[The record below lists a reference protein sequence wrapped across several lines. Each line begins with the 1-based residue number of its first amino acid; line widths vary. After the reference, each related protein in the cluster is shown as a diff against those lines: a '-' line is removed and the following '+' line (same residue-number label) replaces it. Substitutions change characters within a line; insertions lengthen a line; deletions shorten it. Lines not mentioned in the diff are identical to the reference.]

1 MISLNKAPFEVVK
14 ANPPPRILVVT
25 PEITYL
31 PEGMGNLAQRM
42 SAKAGG
48 LADVSASLVQA
59 LYDQGAD
66 VHVALPNYRRM
77 FHLDVA
83 SVFNNEYEKVSRSLP
98 EQRIH
103 LAEDRVFYHRSSV
116 YGAENH
122 LIALAFQREVIN
134 HTIPQV
140 RPDLIHCNDWMTGLI
155 PAVARRHGIPCLF
168 TVHNIHSE
176 HQTLAQIEDRG
187 IDAAD
192 FWQHLFY
199 RRQPHSYEES
209 RGNNPV
215 DLLASGIF
223 SADHVNTVSPKFLE
237 EVVGGCHGF
246 IPAPIRN
253 ELRSKWH
260 AGKASGILNAPDAEF
275 DPQSDPCLAHSYGP
289 EDHVEGKRANKVEFQ
304 KRLGLKVDPDAPLF
318 FWPSRLDPVQ
328 KGCQLLTDI
337 LYRVLAD
344 YASRGLQVAVVASG
358 SYQPHFHRIAD
369 MHGIRDRLAVRD
381 FNEDLSHLGYAASD
395 FIFMPS
401 SFEPCGLPQMIAPK
415 YGSLTIA
422 HDTGGL
428 HDTVEPLDM
437 AGDLGNGFLFNVFD
451 ATGLR
456 WAIDQAMQFHR
467 LPAEVRARHLSRVM
481 RESTKRFN
489 HEATAAAY
497 IRRYEEMLGRNV
509 TCEVNGHTEE
519 RVEEAAELKKTSVA
533 YKTKA

>member
-1 MISLNKAPFEVVK
+1 MSE
-14 ANPPPRILVVT
+14 NPPRRPRILVVT

-42 SAKAGG
+42 CAKAGG
-48 LADVSASLVQA
+48 LADVSASLVKA

-83 SVFNNEYEKVSRSLP
+83 SVFDNEFEKVSRALP

-103 LAEDRVFYHRSSV
+103 LAQDRVFYHRASV

-155 PAVARRHGIPCLF
+155 PAVAKRHGIKSLF

-176 HQTLAQIEDRG
+176 HLTLAQIEDRG

-192 FWQHLFY
+192 FWQHFYY
-199 RRQPHSYEES
+199 RRAPWNYEES

-215 DLLASGIF
+215 DLLTTGIF
-223 SADHVNTVSPKFLE
+223 AADHVNTVSPTFLE
-237 EVVGGCHGF
+237 EIVHGHHHF
-246 IPAPIRN
+246 IPDAIRN
-253 ELRSKWH
+253 QLRDKH
-260 AGKASGILNAPDAEF
+260 RDGKATGILNAPDPVFEP
-275 DPQSDPCLAHSYGP
+275 DSDPYLKHHFNAKTHA
-289 EDHVEGKRANKVEFQ
+289 EGKRKNKLELQ
-304 KRLGLKVDPDAPLF
+304 ERLGLMGDPDVPVF

-328 KGCQLLTDI
+328 KGCQLLGEILHDI
-337 LYRVLAD
+337 V
-344 YASRGLQVAVVASG
+344 SRHHLQVAIVASG
-358 SYQPHFHRIAD
+358 AYKNHFHDIVNRHRF
-369 MHGIRDRLAVRD
+369 HGKVAVRD
-381 FNEDLSHLGYAASD
+381 FDEGLSHLGYAGSD

-415 YGSLTIA
+415 YGSLTLA

-428 HDTVEPLDM
+428 HDTVDPFD
-437 AGDLGNGFLFNVFD
+437 AGADRGNGFLFKHFNGD
-451 ATGLR
+451 GLR
-456 WAIDQAMQFHR
+456 WAVEEALKFFHGGEKH
-467 LPAEVRARHLSRVM
+467 LAHHRARIMKEATS
-481 RESTKRFN
+481 RFN

-497 IRRYEEMLGRNV
+497 IKRYEQMLEMEV
-509 TCEVNGHTEE
+509 T
-519 RVEEAAELKKTSVA
+519 A
-533 YKTKA
+533 

>member
-1 MISLNKAPFEVVK
+1 MSESTPRR
-14 ANPPPRILVVT
+14 PRILVVT

-42 SAKAGG
+42 CAKAGG
-48 LADVSASLVQA
+48 LADVSASLVKA

-83 SVFNNEYEKVSRSLP
+83 SVFDNEFEKVSRALP

-176 HQTLAQIEDRG
+176 HLTLAQIEDRG

-192 FWQHLFY
+192 FWQHLYY
-199 RRQPHSYEES
+199 RRAPVTYEES
-209 RGNNPV
+209 RSSNPV

-223 SADHVNTVSPKFLE
+223 AADHVNTVSPTFLE
-237 EVVGGCHGF
+237 EIVGGGHAF
-246 IPAPIRN
+246 IPDAIRH
-253 ELRSKWH
+253 ELR
-260 AGKASGILNAPDAEF
+260 GKKHSGRATGILNAPDPAF
-275 DPQSDPCLAHSYGP
+275 DPATDPELDHHFGP
-289 EDHVEGKRANKVEFQ
+289 ADHVAGKRRNKLELQ
-304 KRLGLKVDPDAPLF
+304 ERLGLHGDPEVPLF

-328 KGCQLLTDI
+328 KGCQLLTEI
-337 LYRVLAD
+337 LFDLV
-344 YASRGLQVAVVASG
+344 SNHHLQIAVIASG
-358 SYQPHFHRIAD
+358 SFQKHFHQIVHQ
-369 MHGIRDRLAVRD
+369 HGLHDRVAIRDFD
-381 FNEDLSHLGYAASD
+381 EKLSHLGYAASD

-401 SFEPCGLPQMIAPK
+401 SFEPCGLPQMTAPK

-428 HDTVEPLDM
+428 HDTVEPMNVGQDR
-437 AGDLGNGFLFNVFD
+437 GNGFLFRHFD
-451 ATGLR
+451 AAGLR
-456 WAIDQAMQFHR
+456 WAIEEALRFHA
-467 LPAEVRARHLSRVM
+467 LPAAVRETQLARVM
-481 RESTKRFN
+481 RESTARFN
-489 HEATAAAY
+489 HEQTAAVY
-497 IRRYEEMLGRNV
+497 IKRYERMLQTTV
-509 TCEVNGHTEE
+509 TG
-519 RVEEAAELKKTSVA
+519 
-533 YKTKA
+533 

>member
-1 MISLNKAPFEVVK
+1 MPISSDFLHSSAKTPRLSIKPE
-14 ANPPPRILVVT
+14 NPHPVPDSTQDLPRILVVT

-48 LADVSASLVQA
+48 LADVSASLVKA
-59 LYDQGAD
+59 LDDLGAD

-83 SVFNNEYEKVSRSLP
+83 NVFELEYSKVSRSLP

-116 YGAENH
+116 YGSENH
-122 LIALAFQREVIN
+122 LISLSFQREVIN

-140 RPDLIHCNDWMTGLI
+140 RPDLIHVNDWMTGLI
-155 PAVARRHGIPCLF
+155 PAVAKRHNIPSLF

-176 HQTLAQIEDRG
+176 HLTLAQIEDRG

-192 FWQHLFY
+192 FWQHLYF
-199 RRQPHSYEES
+199 RRAPWNYDES
-209 RGNNPV
+209 RSSNTV
-215 DLLASGIF
+215 DLLTSGIF
-223 SADHVNTVSPKFLE
+223 SATQVNTVSPTFLDE
-237 EVVGGCHGF
+237 IVTGGHAF
-246 IPAPIRN
+246 IPENIRQ
-253 ELRSKWH
+253 ELRAKH
-260 AGKASGILNAPDAEF
+260 ANGLASGILNAPDPSFHPAHDSYLTHHY
-275 DPQSDPCLAHSYGP
+275 DPAT
-289 EDHVEGKRANKVEFQ
+289 HVEGKRANKLEFQ
-304 KRLGLKVDPDAPLF
+304 AKLGLNLDETAPLF

-337 LYRVLAD
+337 LYRLVSEFTRDRIQIAIV
-344 YASRGLQVAVVASG
+344 ANGSFQKHFHHIVRMHGLQDRVAV
-358 SYQPHFHRIAD
+358 H
-369 MHGIRDRLAVRD
+369 D
-381 FNEDLSHLGYAASD
+381 FDEGLSHLGYAASD

-428 HDTVEPLDM
+428 HDTVEPLNLQQ
-437 AGDLGNGFLFNVFD
+437 ATGNGFLFRYFD
-451 ATGLR
+451 TQGLR
-456 WAIDQAMQFHR
+456 WAVEQALAFHR
-467 LPAEVRARHLSRVM
+467 LPAETRNLHRTRIMKEAIA
-481 RESTKRFN
+481 RFN

-497 IRRYEEMLGRNV
+497 IRLYEQILGRKV
-509 TCEVNGHTEE
+509 T
-519 RVEEAAELKKTSVA
+519 R
-533 YKTKA
+533 

>member
-1 MISLNKAPFEVVK
+1 
-14 ANPPPRILVVT
+14 
-25 PEITYL
+25 
-31 PEGMGNLAQRM
+31 MGNLAQRM

-48 LADVSASLVQA
+48 LADVSASLVKA

-77 FHLDVA
+77 FHFDVA
-83 SVFNNEYEKVSRSLP
+83 HVFELEYDKVSRSLP

-176 HQTLAQIEDRG
+176 HLTLAQIEDRG

-199 RRQPHSYEES
+199 RRAPWTYEES
-209 RGNNPV
+209 RSSNPV
-215 DLLASGIF
+215 DLLATGIF
-223 SADHVNTVSPKFLE
+223 AADHVNTVSPTFLE
-237 EVVGGCHGF
+237 EIVSGGHAF
-246 IPAPIRN
+246 IPDAIRN
-253 ELRSKWH
+253 ELR
-260 AGKASGILNAPDAEF
+260 GKKHSGCATGILNAPDAVF
-275 DPQSDPCLAHSYGP
+275 DPASDPCLKHHFGP
-289 EDHVEGKRANKVEFQ
+289 ADHAAGKRANKLEFQ
-304 KRLGLKVDPDAPLF
+304 QRLGLRPNPDAPLF

-328 KGCQLLTDI
+328 KGCQLLTEI
-337 LYRVLAD
+337 LYRLVSDHA
-344 YASRGLQVAVVASG
+344 REGLQVAIVANG
-358 SYQPHFHRIAD
+358 SFQKHFQNIVR
-369 MHGIRDRLAVRD
+369 MHNLYDRVAVHD
-381 FNEDLSHLGYAASD
+381 FDEELSHLGYAASD

-428 HDTVEPLDM
+428 HDTVEPLNLE
-437 AGDLGNGFLFNVFD
+437 ANTGNGFLFRYFD
-451 ATGLR
+451 AQGLT
-456 WAIDQAMQFHR
+456 WAINEALKFHR
-467 LPAEVRARHLSRVM
+467 LPAEPKAAQLSRVM
-481 RESTKRFN
+481 KESAARFN
-489 HEATAAAY
+489 HETTAAAY
-497 IRRYEEMLGRNV
+497 IRRYEEMLQKTV
-509 TCEVNGHTEE
+509 TV
-519 RVEEAAELKKTSVA
+519 
-533 YKTKA
+533 